1 MIGNILEYKGYH
13 SKIEYDAESKV
24 LRGKIEGVSD
34 FIDFETDDIADV
46 ENQFHQAVDDYIEF
60 CKEVGKKP
68 EKEYKGMFNVRIS
81 PDLHKKLA
89 ICALKD
95 GETLNS
101 EVEKAIIQF
110 INMSFESVS
119 LNNKISAK

>member
-110 INMSFESVS
+110 INI
-119 LNNKISAK
+119 N